1 MTLSNILILA
11 ACALMLAAAFLF
23 GPERGRSTVM
33 WIAIIAALAIAIRL
47 LS

>member
-1 MTLSNILILA
+1 MTLTNILIVV
-11 ACALMLAAAFLF
+11 ACALMLAAAVLF
-23 GPERGRSTVM
+23 EPERGRSTVM